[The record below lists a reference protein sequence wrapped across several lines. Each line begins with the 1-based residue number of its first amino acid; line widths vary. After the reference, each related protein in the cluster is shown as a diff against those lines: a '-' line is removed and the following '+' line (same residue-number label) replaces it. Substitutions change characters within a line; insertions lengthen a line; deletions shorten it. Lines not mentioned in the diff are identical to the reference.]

1 MFVSSG
7 VSQLEKDVKLNNY
20 YLEEKKS
27 VSDYIDTVRT
37 SQEAVFAF
45 EQPLKQLAQNLPY
58 DSGIQIT
65 TFTLYNDTIDL
76 VRGLTDLLGALKIKE
91 GQFKAKAQSFP
102 QEVSI
107 YLSNLDTVSNEECSR
122 LNSALTDLT

>member
-1 MFVSSG
+1 
-7 VSQLEKDVKLNNY
+7 
-20 YLEEKKS
+20 
-27 VSDYIDTVRT
+27 
-37 SQEAVFAF
+37 
-45 EQPLKQLAQNLPY
+45 LAQNLPY